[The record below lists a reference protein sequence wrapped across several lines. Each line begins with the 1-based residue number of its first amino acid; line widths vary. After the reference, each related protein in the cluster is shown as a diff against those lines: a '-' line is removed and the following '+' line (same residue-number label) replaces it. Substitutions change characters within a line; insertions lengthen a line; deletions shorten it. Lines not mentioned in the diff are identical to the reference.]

1 MVLTQGRRAL
11 IEISDQVPWVYTGSI
26 GGIGAYAD
34 QVSRLLAEN
43 GKTAYVVGQMG
54 PRSRERSQSFLV

>member
-11 IEISDQVPWVYTGSI
+11 IEISDQVPWVSTGFI
-26 GGIGAYAD
+26 GGIGAYDD

-43 GKTAYVVGQMG
+43 GKTVYVVGQMG
-54 PRSRERSQSFLV
+54 ARS